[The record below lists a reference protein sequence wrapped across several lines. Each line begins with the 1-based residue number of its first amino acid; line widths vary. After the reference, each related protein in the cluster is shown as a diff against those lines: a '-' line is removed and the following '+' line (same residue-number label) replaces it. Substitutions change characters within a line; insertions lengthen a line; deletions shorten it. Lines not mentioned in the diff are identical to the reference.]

1 MPPIASPYKVVL
13 SFVFILKLVSSY
25 KQFMQISDN
34 KEYLQDASESTFT
47 FIYQKFYN
55 SRLLNKRRS
64 QLNIQDEEKSPQI
77 IKDR

>member
-47 FIYQKFYN
+47 DVYLSKVIKLIHHQDPSN
-55 SRLLNKRRS
+55 TLDSGISDNLN
-64 QLNIQDEEKSPQI
+64 
-77 IKDR
+77 